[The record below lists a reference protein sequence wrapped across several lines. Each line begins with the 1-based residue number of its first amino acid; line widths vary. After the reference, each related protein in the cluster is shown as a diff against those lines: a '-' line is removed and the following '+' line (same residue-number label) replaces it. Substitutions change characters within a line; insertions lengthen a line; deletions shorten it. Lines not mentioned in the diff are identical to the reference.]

1 MGNCLAG
8 DNCIFSHDPSAL
20 VNRLTMDDG
29 SLDMGTPP
37 QQNLQPSL
45 QLQDFDSFPALQS
58 MGTNQWSNATYPN
71 SMGPSAY
78 QTNLYDGGGLGPP
91 LPAFTKGQPSVQ
103 AVNGFSV
110 RSSSR
115 PTSRH
120 QSREATPA
128 IPVDDTDAFPSLGSA
143 GSKMGKKH
151 HGKRG
156 GHGHSH
162 SKESIP
168 SSLADIV
175 KMSPSPTPSLLR
187 KGLMKN
193 RSFTSSME
201 YGSAAQAIPSPQ
213 HVPWLETG
221 EKANQLYL
229 KARQDAIKHG
239 GLRNKFLQRYVHLRC
254 SQQSIRTISKR
265 HMTVP
270 HKPGTA
276 TTPAPPRPSAC
287 AARAR
292 TT

>member
-8 DNCIFSHDPSAL
+8 DTCIFSHHPSAL
-20 VNRLTMDDG
+20 VNRLTMDEG
-29 SLDMGTPP
+29 GLFVGTPP
-37 QQNLQPSL
+37 QQNLQPNF
-45 QLQDFDSFPALQS
+45 QLQDFDSFPALQP
-58 MGTNQWSNATYPN
+58 MGTDHWANATYPN
-71 SMGPSAY
+71 SMDSSAY
-78 QTNLYDGGGLGPP
+78 QTNFFGGGSFGPP
-91 LPAFTKGQPSVQ
+91 VPGFSKGHSSVQ
-103 AVNGFSV
+103 AVNGFSP
-110 RSSSR
+110 RSGSR

-175 KMSPSPTPSLLR
+175 RMSPSPAPGLLR

-193 RSFTSSME
+193 RSFTSSRE
-201 YGSAAQAIPSPQ
+201 YGSAAQSIPSPQ

-221 EKANQLYL
+221 EKANQSYL

-239 GLRNKFLQRYVHLRC
+239 GLRNKFLQRYIDLRR
-254 SQQSIRTISKR
+254 SDVSERQ
-265 HMTVP
+265 
-270 HKPGTA
+270 
-276 TTPAPPRPSAC
+276 
-287 AARAR
+287 RAECI
-292 TT
+292 